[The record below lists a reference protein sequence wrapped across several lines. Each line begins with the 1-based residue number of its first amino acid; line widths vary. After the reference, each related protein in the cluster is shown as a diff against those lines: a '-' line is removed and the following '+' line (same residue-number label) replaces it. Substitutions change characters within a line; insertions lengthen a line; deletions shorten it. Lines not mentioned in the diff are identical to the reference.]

1 MDQRPQVVVV
11 FDEVDSDEAPSSRA
25 AENPSHAGDSSHH
38 TPSEAPLLPHIP
50 TSSAFNPNQLISA
63 LQHPPTTAA
72 VLLETVKC
80 TELALR
86 TENAVASSH
95 HNHRP
100 LLDPRIAAL
109 ISSVSTACRI
119 SLRTAS
125 IVVEAVFESLKFSAS
140 TSLAITRRAL
150 VGAVSSARTLHLI
163 AMGKGKS
170 SDSLSFFKVLDQY
183 TSAGVYVIHNV
194 FSLAELLTHTTFHL
208 ASSTIRFSLN
218 AAEECVQ
225 VLDGLFGETE
235 TSKALAAFV
244 SLVKKELKGH
254 EDDLALTT
262 KYGRISALGQVTKAL
277 TAYCCLQY
285 VNRNRWRNSLKLTA
299 IFEGHV
305 QVLDTAE
312 APAAVTF
319 SGSSNDIQIE
329 APSDFGGVAF
339 HEMRALEANMEREGP
354 PISMNRPKF
363 LGAMDRRRMSNPER
377 LSNLAIRDFE
387 NADPYSLGPGPEV
400 EFSDTCAR
408 AAEPAVQDRYYGA
421 AARHG
426 SLTPDGRRQR
436 TQSGQGSPYRL
447 DHAQVTSVLRMLESV
462 QMSARPSSSK
472 TKRPPKWDKAAGGG
486 SLRVG
491 RDLAHGSRHN
501 HHHAGSARFRH
512 KELPAP
518 PQTLP
523 LEASTHPRQE
533 LFEKISRYVRF
544 ASGAYGTNFL
554 KILGIGKARDFLIE
568 HSAEHDH
575 NHQSFA
581 FHTDVPVE
589 HILTSSFR
597 NPNALHPP
605 SLIAPVHYLVVDAKT
620 QAVVVSLRGTLG
632 LSDLITDL
640 TSNYASF
647 TTSNGHTG
655 KVHAGML
662 ESAEKVARGP
672 VRDAVSDA
680 LRRHPTFSLVLTGHS
695 LGGGVA
701 ALLALIWSR
710 KLVDEH
716 GRESFVTCGDAGF
729 PVRPVHCFVYGSP
742 AVMSVDLSHHYKHL
756 ITSVIYRHD
765 IVPCLSLGLIR
776 DFRNVAVNL
785 CNEQGMAERVIGKV
799 LGVFKSYPAGAGPPP
814 EPQSSSGSSSSSA
827 PPSEDD
833 LYYWALLKTLR
844 ADMRAEKLYPPGEVY
859 WLDATTPAIVAS
871 SSPAAGPRTEPGKGP
886 RIATAL
892 TVHHVDDV
900 ERAFSEFTFSR
911 TMFLDHSPHSYERAL
926 HALMVAMKTQQWV

>member
-1 MDQRPQVVVV
+1 MHASSERPQVIVV
-11 FDEVDSDEAPSSRA
+11 FDEEETDPTYCQQSRG
-25 AENPSHAGDSSHH
+25 NDGNLAGE
-38 TPSEAPLLPHIP
+38 TAPLAIP
-50 TSSAFNPNQLISA
+50 DRQLV
-63 LQHPPTTAA
+63 AA
-72 VLLETVKC
+72 IAETVKC
-80 TELALR
+80 TDLVIRAE
-86 TENAVASSH
+86 TAVVSSH

-100 LLDPRIAAL
+100 LLDPRIAA
-109 ISSVSTACRI
+109 IVSSVSTACRI

-150 VGAVSSARTLHLI
+150 VAAVSSARTLHLI

-170 SDSLSFFKVLDQY
+170 ISFFNVLDRY

-235 TSKALAAFV
+235 TSKALAAFIC
-244 SLVKKELKGH
+244 LVKKELSGH
-254 EDDLALTT
+254 EDDLALSN
-262 KYGRISALGQVTKAL
+262 KVGRISALGQVTKAL

-305 QVLDTAE
+305 RMADIPEDTA
-312 APAAVTF
+312 AKAYAHQSAAM
-319 SGSSNDIQIE
+319 QIDH
-329 APSDFGGVAF
+329 PSDLA
-339 HEMRALEANMEREGP
+339 EMALAEMHSLAAGQPDRDPAP
-354 PISMNRPKF
+354 PPSLNRTRF

-377 LSNLAIRDFE
+377 FSALTLRACDFE
-387 NADPYSLGPGPEV
+387 AARPMTREDSGIGPDLLESHIQPLLH
-400 EFSDTCAR
+400 DTR
-408 AAEPAVQDRYYGA
+408 DRHHRDG
-421 AARHG
+421 RHG

-436 TQSGQGSPYRL
+436 TQSGQSSPYKL
-447 DHAQVTSVLRMLESV
+447 DHAQVSSVLRMLESV
-462 QMSARPSSSK
+462 QMTGRVAPAK
-472 TKRPPKWDKAAGGG
+472 TKRPSKWDKNVPV
-486 SLRVG
+486 SRPNREMTQSRQHNRSSFSG
-491 RDLAHGSRHN
+491 RY
-501 HHHAGSARFRH
+501 
-512 KELPAP
+512 KELPA
-518 PQTLP
+518 LP
-523 LEASTHPRQE
+523 RLEPAKPPRQQ

-554 KILGIGKARDFLIE
+554 KILGIGKAREFLIE

-620 QAVVVSLRGTLG
+620 EAVVVSLRGTLG

-640 TSNYASF
+640 TSSYSSF
-647 TTSNGHTG
+647 TTSDGHVG

-672 VRDAVSDA
+672 VRDAVMEA
-680 LRRHPTFSLVLTGHS
+680 LKKHPTFSLVLTGHS

-710 KLVDEH
+710 KTVDENGDTAFH
-716 GRESFVTCGDAGF
+716 TCPNNGF
-729 PVRPVHCFVYGSP
+729 PIRPVQCFIYGPP
-742 AVMSVDLSHHYKHL
+742 AVMSLDLSHHYKSL
-756 ITSVIYRHD
+756 ITTVVYRHD

-776 DFRNVAVNL
+776 DFRNVAVNI

-799 LGVFKSYPAGAGPPP
+799 LGVFKSYPTGSSVPSDDPSSTS
-814 EPQSSSGSSSSSA
+814 PQSI
-827 PPSEDD
+827 EDD
-833 LYYWALLKTLR
+833 LWYWALLKTLR
-844 ADMRAEKLYPPGEVY
+844 ADMRAEKLYPPGSVY
-859 WLDATTPAIVAS
+859 WIDATTPAIVAS
-871 SSPAAGPRTEPGKGP
+871 TPTAASASTSDSGSNSTPPPTTPTSDSAKP
-886 RIATAL
+886 SRIATAL

-900 ERAFSEFTFSR
+900 EKAFSEFTFSR
-911 TMFLDHSPHSYERAL
+911 TMFLDHSPYSYERAL

>member
-1 MDQRPQVVVV
+1 MLDQCPQVVVV
-11 FDEVDSDEAPSSRA
+11 FDELESDDGSYLPSAEHPPKAKENFDSASAD
-25 AENPSHAGDSSHH
+25 H
-38 TPSEAPLLPHIP
+38 LPPELHP
-50 TSSAFNPNQLISA
+50 PVASPNAYDQIQLVTA

-86 TENAVASSH
+86 ADNVVASSH

-150 VGAVSSARTLHLI
+150 VGAISSARTLHLI
-163 AMGKGKS
+163 AMGKGKT

-218 AAEECVQ
+218 AAEECVH

-244 SLVKKELKGH
+244 GLVKKELKGH

-262 KYGRISALGQVTKAL
+262 KYGKISALGQVTKAL
-277 TAYCCLQY
+277 TVISALDMTL
-285 VNRNRWRNSLKLTA
+285 SLCLTA

-312 APAAVTF
+312 VPTATKFPE
-319 SGSSNDIQIE
+319 SSTDIHIE
-329 APSDFGGVAF
+329 APSDFGGIALQ
-339 HEMRALEANMEREGP
+339 EMRALEASMEREGP
-354 PISMNRPKF
+354 PISVNRPQL
-363 LGAMDRRRMSNPER
+363 LGAIDRRRMSNPER
-377 LSNLAIRDFE
+377 FTNLSTRDLE
-387 NADPYSLGPGPEV
+387 NADRYTIGPGPEMDFV
-400 EFSDTCAR
+400 DSCAR
-408 AAEPAVQDRYYGA
+408 AAEPAAQDRYCGTGI
-421 AARHG
+421 RHG

-447 DHAQVTSVLRMLESV
+447 DHVQVTSVLRMLESV
-462 QMSARPSSSK
+462 QMSARAPPTK
-472 TKRPPKWDKAAGGG
+472 TKRPPKWDKSVGGG
-486 SLRVG
+486 SVRAG
-491 RDLAHGSRHN
+491 RDVAHSGRH

-518 PQTLP
+518 QTP
-523 LEASTHPRQE
+523 PSEAPKHPRHE

-544 ASGAYGTNFL
+544 ASGAYGANFL
-554 KILGIGKARDFLIE
+554 KILGLGKARDFLIE

-632 LSDLITDL
+632 LSDLITASALILFTQQLDL
-640 TSNYASF
+640 TSNYASY
-647 TTSNGHTG
+647 TTANGHTG

-672 VRDAVSDA
+672 VRDAVTDA

-710 KLVDEH
+710 KLMDDL
-716 GRESFVTCGDAGF
+716 GRESFVTRGDAGF

-814 EPQSSSGSSSSSA
+814 ESQSASTSPGSSA

-871 SSPAAGPRTEPGKGP
+871 SSPAAGHQTEPAKGP

-911 TMFLDHSPHSYERAL
+911 TMFLDQYVLLFARRIVKLPN
-926 HALMVAMKTQQWV
+926 

>member
-1 MDQRPQVVVV
+1 MMDQRPQVVVV
-11 FDEVDSDEAPSSRA
+11 FDELESDEGSYSPA
-25 AENPSHAGDSSHH
+25 AERLPKTKDSFDSASTDHPPPELYPPV
-38 TPSEAPLLPHIP
+38 TIP
-50 TSSAFNPNQLISA
+50 NAYEQNQLISA
-63 LQHPPTTAA
+63 LQHPPTSAA

-86 TENAVASSH
+86 ADKVVASSH

-150 VGAVSSARTLHLI
+150 VGAISSARTLHLI
-163 AMGKGKS
+163 AMGKGKT

-218 AAEECVQ
+218 AAEECVH

-244 SLVKKELKGH
+244 GLVKKELKGH

-262 KYGRISALGQVTKAL
+262 KYGKISALGQVTKAL
-277 TAYCCLQY
+277 TVPSALDETGTL
-285 VNRNRWRNSLKLTA
+285 V
-299 IFEGHV
+299 GHV

-312 APAAVTF
+312 VPTAAKF
-319 SGSSNDIQIE
+319 PESSSDIQIE
-329 APSDFGGVAF
+329 APSDFGGIAYQ
-339 HEMRALEANMEREGP
+339 ELRALEASMEREGP
-354 PISMNRPKF
+354 PISMNRPQL

-377 LSNLAIRDFE
+377 FTNLATRDLE
-387 NADPYSLGPGPEV
+387 NTDRYTIGPGPEMDLGD
-400 EFSDTCAR
+400 SCACG
-408 AAEPAVQDRYYGA
+408 AEPPVQDRYYGTGT
-421 AARHG
+421 RHG

-436 TQSGQGSPYRL
+436 TQ
-447 DHAQVTSVLRMLESV
+447 
-462 QMSARPSSSK
+462 
-472 TKRPPKWDKAAGGG
+472 
-486 SLRVG
+486 
-491 RDLAHGSRHN
+491 
-501 HHHAGSARFRH
+501 H

-518 PQTLP
+518 RTPP
-523 LEASTHPRQE
+523 SEVPKHPRQD

-554 KILGIGKARDFLIE
+554 KILGLGKARDFLIE

-640 TSNYASF
+640 TSNYACY
-647 TTSNGHTG
+647 TTANGHTG

-672 VRDAVSDA
+672 VRDAVTDA

-710 KLVDEH
+710 KLVDDH
-716 GRESFVTCGDAGF
+716 LRESFVTRGDEGF

-799 LGVFKSYPAGAGPPP
+799 LGVFKSYPAGAGPPS
-814 EPQSSSGSSSSSA
+814 EPQSASTSPGSSA

-871 SSPAAGPRTEPGKGP
+871 SSPAAGHQTEPGKGP

>member
-1 MDQRPQVVVV
+1 M
-11 FDEVDSDEAPSSRA
+11 
-25 AENPSHAGDSSHH
+25 
-38 TPSEAPLLPHIP
+38 
-50 TSSAFNPNQLISA
+50 QLVNA

-86 TENAVASSH
+86 ADNVVASSH

-150 VGAVSSARTLHLI
+150 VGAISSARTLHLI
-163 AMGKGKS
+163 AMGKGKT

-218 AAEECVQ
+218 AAEECVH

-244 SLVKKELKGH
+244 GLVKKELKGH

-262 KYGRISALGQVTKAL
+262 KYGKISALGQVTKAL
-277 TAYCCLQY
+277 TVTLP
-285 VNRNRWRNSLKLTA
+285 
-299 IFEGHV
+299 
-305 QVLDTAE
+305 LD
-312 APAAVTF
+312 VT
-319 SGSSNDIQIE
+319 
-329 APSDFGGVAF
+329 
-339 HEMRALEANMEREGP
+339 
-354 PISMNRPKF
+354 
-363 LGAMDRRRMSNPER
+363 
-377 LSNLAIRDFE
+377 LS
-387 NADPYSLGPGPEV
+387 
-400 EFSDTCAR
+400 
-408 AAEPAVQDRYYGA
+408 
-421 AARHG
+421 
-426 SLTPDGRRQR
+426 
-436 TQSGQGSPYRL
+436 
-447 DHAQVTSVLRMLESV
+447 
-462 QMSARPSSSK
+462 
-472 TKRPPKWDKAAGGG
+472 
-486 SLRVG
+486 
-491 RDLAHGSRHN
+491 
-501 HHHAGSARFRH
+501 H

-518 PQTLP
+518 QTP
-523 LEASTHPRQE
+523 PSEVPKHPRHE

-554 KILGIGKARDFLIE
+554 KILGLGKARDFLIE

-632 LSDLITDL
+632 LSDLITATSGIQDL
-640 TSNYASF
+640 TSNYAF
-647 TTSNGHTG
+647 YTTANGHTG

-672 VRDAVSDA
+672 VRDAVTDA

-710 KLVDEH
+710 KLMDDH
-716 GRESFVTCGDAGF
+716 GRESFVTRGDAGF

-799 LGVFKSYPAGAGPPP
+799 LGVFKS
-814 EPQSSSGSSSSSA
+814 SA

-871 SSPAAGPRTEPGKGP
+871 SSPAAGHQTEPAKGP

-911 TMFLDHSPHSYERAL
+911 TMFLDQYVPLFARRRVML
-926 HALMVAMKTQQWV
+926 PN